1 MEDVRRNETSSNQNK
16 QNRREPGEN
25 QQTVPMKKQMLLT
38 LLLGIAAFS
47 TSPVQA
53 AVRVEVPPA
62 PGIPAYARTDI
73 IPHDEEWAAIVFY
86 RDPGCVPDS
95 FNLLDLMDIPAAF
108 ECPLTVA
115 AFEIW
120 KHGPA
125 VDAGPILAVLHGLG
139 AVPVWFVSWP
149 DLQEEIKDG
158 VLTIEDLRGVNSLQ
172 KGEATFFAERL
183 HPVETSNGNYNV
195 VAHGFLEDGRSFNYE
210 ATLKSDNRLTSVN
223 IRFK

>member
-1 MEDVRRNETSSNQNK
+1 
-16 QNRREPGEN
+16 
-25 QQTVPMKKQMLLT
+25 MKKQMLLT
-38 LLLGIAAFS
+38 LLLGAAAVS
-47 TSPVQA
+47 TPIVKA
-53 AVRVEVPPA
+53 EVRVEVPPA
-62 PGIPAYARTDI
+62 TGIPAYARTDI
-73 IPHDEEWAAIVFY
+73 IPHNEEWAAIVFY

-95 FNLLDLMDIPAAF
+95 FNLLDLMDIPAAL

-115 AFEIW
+115 GFEIW

-125 VDAGPILAVLHGLG
+125 VDAGPVLAAWHGLG

-158 VLTIEDLRGVNSLQ
+158 FLTIEDLRGMNSLQ
-172 KGEATFFAERL
+172 KGEATFFEERL
-183 HPVETSNGNYNV
+183 FPVEISNGNYNV
-195 VAHGFLEDGRSFNYE
+195 VAHGLLGDGRSFNYE